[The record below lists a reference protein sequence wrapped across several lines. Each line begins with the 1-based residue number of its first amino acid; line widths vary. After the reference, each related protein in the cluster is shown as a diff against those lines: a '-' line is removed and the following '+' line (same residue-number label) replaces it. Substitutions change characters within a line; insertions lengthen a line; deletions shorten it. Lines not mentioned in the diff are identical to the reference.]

1 MSDPYVIKLIGGISG
16 MERYP
21 ELLAHIDRFVT
32 RYEPELAPKGEQWI
46 WTSADPME
54 AIGFDDAAKLHEFY
68 SRSIGTRSWD
78 GKPDRPITAYH
89 VETAPRSKYT

>member
-1 MSDPYVIKLIGGISG
+1 
-16 MERYP
+16 
-21 ELLAHIDRFVT
+21 
-32 RYEPELAPKGEQWI
+32 
-46 WTSADPME
+46 ME